1 MLIKRNSRDRQ
12 NRNSVGDKQRAT
24 ELTIEGMHR
33 AGRINTFGSAR
44 RRVARDEL
52 FFRYFDRR
60 SAARQTLICIAVGCA
75 SASVAA
81 AQSTTAT
88 FELPAAPQ
96 RSGSLAQT
104 QGTAPAPTNS
114 QDGRLNLSLR
124 QALQMALKNNL
135 DIELEQIDQTIA
147 DASVSLAKGGGQPRP
162 INYRVEDTPVGEAP
176 VAVPLLSFSSP
187 GLTPLSVDP
196 ITSTVSSSYNTS
208 RVREGS
214 HSLSLSAAPYSSGS
228 PVPGF
233 DAQLLGRYGWLRRNP
248 AVSLLTLNPSAVTP
262 ADKAI
267 TNNTVG
273 DTVLTQGFSPGTT
286 LQFGVNDFVQT
297 FYSGRSSA
305 VPFSHPNAY
314 ALIAQ
319 PLVRGAGRANNRRYI
334 AIAKTNKKISA
345 AVLEEQI
352 ITTIAGVENLYI
364 DLASLQD
371 SVQVQEQALKAGELL
386 LHNDEEQLNVG
397 RLPPIEVA
405 RAQSLVTSRQLL
417 LTQTIALRDQQQVIL
432 RTLLDPQSLTGT
444 QGSTPEP
451 VLATDPLLPPQGEPQ
466 ASLPELI
473 KGAWERR
480 PDVQQAR
487 LQVSNGKW
495 QVASAVNATKPEIDL
510 YGSYESRGVVIPG
523 LTGIGGDSLT
533 GNAPTDPIPT
543 GGSRSSTVYEAGVQ
557 FVLPLQNRVAKA
569 NLGSDK
575 ALLSQQ
581 QVRVTQLESQVAAEV
596 QNAITALHAAES
608 AADAATK
615 ARELQ
620 AQLLA
625 ASQESFNA
633 GYTTNLS
640 VIEQQ
645 TYLAQAQTTE
655 VMAKAAWLK
664 AAVQL
669 DRVLGR
675 TLEKSG
681 ISLKESQ
688 TEVDSQQH

>member
-1 MLIKRNSRDRQ
+1 
-12 NRNSVGDKQRAT
+12 
-24 ELTIEGMHR
+24 
-33 AGRINTFGSAR
+33 
-44 RRVARDEL
+44 
-52 FFRYFDRR
+52 
-60 SAARQTLICIAVGCA
+60 
-75 SASVAA
+75 
-81 AQSTTAT
+81 
-88 FELPAAPQ
+88 
-96 RSGSLAQT
+96 
-104 QGTAPAPTNS
+104 
-114 QDGRLNLSLR
+114 
-124 QALQMALKNNL
+124 
-135 DIELEQIDQTIA
+135 
-147 DASVSLAKGGGQPRP
+147 
-162 INYRVEDTPVGEAP
+162 
-176 VAVPLLSFSSP
+176 
-187 GLTPLSVDP
+187 
-196 ITSTVSSSYNTS
+196 
-208 RVREGS
+208 VREGS
-214 HSLSLSAAPYSSGS
+214 HSLSLSPAPYSIGS

-267 TNNTVG
+267 TDNTIG
-273 DTVLTQGFSPGTT
+273 DTVLTKGFSPGTT
-286 LQFGVNDFVQT
+286 LQLGVNDFVQS

-319 PLVRGAGRANNRRYI
+319 PLLRGAGRANNTRYI

-371 SVQVQEQALKAGELL
+371 SVQVQDQALKAAELL
-386 LHNDEEQLNVG
+386 FHNDEEQLNVG
-397 RLPPIEVA
+397 RLPPVEVA

-432 RTLLDPQSLTGT
+432 RTLVDPQSLSGT
-444 QGSTPEP
+444 LGRTPE
-451 VLATDPLLPPQGEPQ
+451 VVATDPLLPPQGEPQ
-466 ASLPELI
+466 APLPELI

-480 PDVQQAR
+480 PDLQQAR
-487 LQVSNGKW
+487 LQVSNGQR
-495 QVASAVNATKPEIDL
+495 QVASAANAAKPEIDL

-533 GNAPTDPIPT
+533 GNAPTDPVPT

-575 ALLSQQ
+575 ALLNQQ

-615 ARELQ
+615 ARTLQ

-675 TLEKSG
+675 TLETSG
-681 ISLKESQ
+681 ISLKAGQ